1 MKECNRIR
9 SDRRANDRRF
19 NATSVATDRRVNQRR
34 SGYDRRDMISDQ
46 VS

>member
-1 MKECNRIR
+1 MKECNRTS
-9 SDRRANDRRF
+9 SDRRINDRRF
-19 NATSVATDRRVNQRR
+19 NATSVATERRVSQRR